1 MSRCI
6 AVLGGSGFV
15 GRTLV
20 PRWLAQG
27 EHVRVL
33 SRSADTRARLPAEA
47 EHWVG
52 DVYDPTFLR
61 DAFESVDAV
70 VNLTGILNELGDD
83 GRGFRKVYV
92 TLTQAMLEAM
102 TARGVHRLLQ
112 MSALHADDG
121 ESHYLKARGEAETL
135 LRASQTDWT
144 LFRPSVI
151 AGPGDGLFCRFAQL
165 LRFAPGLPLG
175 GADTRFQPVW
185 VGDVADAFV
194 RALDDAGTIG
204 RSYDLVGPEAMT
216 LREIVQLTARTK
228 GWTRIVVPLPKPLGR
243 LQAEIGEHLPG
254 KPISRDN
261 WRSLQHDS
269 TSDDNGLP
277 KLGIVPTDVRAKLPE
292 ILGLARTG
300 DRT

>member
-1 MSRCI
+1 MSRRI

-15 GRTLV
+15 GRTLIA
-20 PRWLAQG
+20 RWLAQDA
-27 EHVRVL
+27 HVRIL
-33 SRSADTRARLPAEA
+33 SRSADTRARVPADA
-47 EHWVG
+47 EHRVG
-52 DVYDPTFLR
+52 DVYDPAFLR
-61 DAFESVDAV
+61 DALAGIDVV
-70 VNLTGILNELGDD
+70 VNLTGILNERGDD
-83 GRGFRKVYV
+83 GRGFHKVYV
-92 TLTQAMLEAM
+92 TLTQTMLEAM
-102 TARGVHRLLQ
+102 AACGVRRLLQ
-112 MSALHADDG
+112 MSALRAGDG
-121 ESHYLKARGEAETL
+121 ESYYLKARGEAET
-135 LRASQTDWT
+135 RVRTSQTDWT

-185 VGDVADAFV
+185 VGDVADAFA

-204 RSYDLVGPEAMT
+204 RSYDLVGPETMT
-216 LREIVQLTARTK
+216 LREIVQLTARTR
-228 GWTRIVVPLPKPLGR
+228 GWSRFVLPLPQPLGR
-243 LQAEIGEHLPG
+243 LQAEIGERLPG

-261 WRSLQHDS
+261 WRSLQGDS

-292 ILGLARTG
+292 ILGMPATG